1 MKDLTVMNFHRP
13 IIKLAVQ
20 KLGRNLTKQE
30 KIFITSRGGF
40 LALEMI
46 HDTVKTE
53 AKEYVEKYLNSE

>member
-1 MKDLTVMNFHRP
+1 MNFHRP